1 MTLKAAH
8 FPFNESTFSL
18 SQIPTVQSRFEAV
31 RLHKREIQGCNC
43 QRSLM
48 RPQELGVKH
57 GKSSDSVAMVFE
69 KWPAGWADGEDEERE
84 NNKIV
89 QRKDHRV
96 YSTEHLAHQ
105 KHLKPFHSSSFS
117 KTWRKKR
124 IFLVWVQKLDIN
136 TSTKKKTSS
145 SLRIKVIL
153 HVKRQQQ
160 KTLS

>member
-31 RLHKREIQGCNC
+31 RLHKREIQGCDC

-69 KWPAGWADGEDEERE
+69 KWPAGWADGEDEEGE

-105 KHLKPFHSSSFS
+105 KHLKTFHSSSFS

-124 IFLVWVQKLDIN
+124 GYFWFECRNRILARV
-136 TSTKKKTSS
+136 
-145 SLRIKVIL
+145 LR
-153 HVKRQQQ
+153 KRRHPYWEW
-160 KTLS
+160 KSFCMLRGNNRTI

>member
-31 RLHKREIQGCNC
+31 RLHKREIQGCDC

-69 KWPAGWADGEDEERE
+69 KWPAGWADGEDEEWE
-84 NNKIV
+84 NNTIV
-89 QRKDHRV
+89 KRKDHIKNT
-96 YSTEHLAHQ
+96 S
-105 KHLKPFHSSSFS
+105 KPFTRLLFQ
-117 KTWRKKR
+117 RR
-124 IFLVWVQKLDIN
+124 EVRVQKLDFS
-136 TSTKKKTSS
+136 TSTKKKTPS

-153 HVKRQQQ
+153 HVKRQRQ

>member
-31 RLHKREIQGCNC
+31 RLHKREIQGCDC

-69 KWPAGWADGEDEERE
+69 KWPAGWADGEDEEWE

-89 QRKDHRV
+89 KRKDHFKNT
-96 YSTEHLAHQ
+96 S
-105 KHLKPFHSSSFS
+105 KPFTRLLFQ
-117 KTWRKKR
+117 RR
-124 IFLVWVQKLDIN
+124 EVRVQKLDFS
-136 TSTKKKTSS
+136 TSTKKKTPS

-153 HVKRQQQ
+153 HVKRQRQ